1 MLDFLTKG
9 KEDAINILKKDHD
22 RVDSLFKD
30 FEKAEKRS
38 QKKKI
43 VAEAI
48 KELKNHATIEEELF
62 YPSLRGKEKVDQ
74 DLLNESDE
82 EHHVAK
88 LLIAELEQMDG
99 SEDHYDAKF
108 TVLSESI
115 RHHVKDE
122 EGDLFPQARKTDV
135 DFDALGQQILTRKR
149 ELMKSGVPPSAEE
162 LMIAAHKKGSGDS
175 PAKAAKTKSAK
186 LTAKSR
192 ESSKTASKKRMVG
205 KSKHAPSRK
214 ARS

>member
-22 RVDSLFKD
+22 KVDGLFKD
-30 FEKAEKRS
+30 FEKAEKRG

-48 KELKNHATIEEELF
+48 KELKIHATVEEELF

-88 LLIAELEQMDG
+88 LLIAELEQMNG

-115 RHHVKDE
+115 RHHVKE
-122 EGDLFPQARKTDV
+122 EESDLFPQARKTDV
-135 DFDALGQQILTRKR
+135 DFDALGQQLLTRKQQ
-149 ELMKSGVPPSAEE
+149 LMKNGVPPCAEE
-162 LMIAAHKKGSGDS
+162 IMIAAQKKGSDDS
-175 PAKAAKTKSAK
+175 PAQAAKTKSAK
-186 LTAKSR
+186 PAAKSSAASR
-192 ESSKTASKKRMVG
+192 TSSKKKAVG
-205 KSKHAPSRK
+205 KSKPAPSQKTR
-214 ARS
+214 R